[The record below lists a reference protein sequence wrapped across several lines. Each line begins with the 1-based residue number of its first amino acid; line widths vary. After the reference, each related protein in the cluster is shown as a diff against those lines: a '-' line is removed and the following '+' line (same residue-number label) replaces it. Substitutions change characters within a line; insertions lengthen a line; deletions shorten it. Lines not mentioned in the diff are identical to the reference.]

1 MGTIEQRPRY
11 WIAISAVALC
21 IVEIFVLFLVRQLTY
36 ILCDKTLIFVIYGY
50 FYIFAIIAIPLFI
63 LLYIAAQQI
72 SGNKKVDMLFNGIY
86 ANNKRLINSINYV
99 VYITVIAIISIGIV
113 FELICPAKMSALGD
127 LTVLYDKGSLN
138 SYIVRTL
145 IAPIAID
152 LDKNGEKV
160 GMMELNNESI
170 EKALHGSK
178 YLIILSH
185 GGDGKLY
192 STNPLVPYG
201 SDEFRK
207 MNNGSVKFAYFSACD
222 LGINGNDLKW
232 KSAMLPG
239 KTVLYD
245 RDSGILE
252 HIIWLNFKGRNE
264 IRQYEKTRT

>member
-1 MGTIEQRPRY
+1 MVAIEQRPNY

-21 IVEIFVLFLVRQLTY
+21 IIEVFILFFIRQLTY

-50 FYIFAIIAIPLFI
+50 FYIFAIIINPLFV

-72 SGNKKVDMLFNGIY
+72 SRNKKADMFFDGIY
-86 ANNKRLINSINYV
+86 ANNKEFINKINYF
-99 VYITVIAIISIGIV
+99 VYMTVIAIISIGFV
-113 FELICPAKMSALGD
+113 LELICPAKMGDIGD

-152 LDKNGEKV
+152 LDKNGKNV

-170 EKALHGSK
+170 EKALYRLK

-185 GGDGKLY
+185 GDNGKLY
-192 STNPLVPYG
+192 STNPLIPYT

-207 MNNGSVKFAYFSACD
+207 MNNGSVKFVYFSACD
-222 LGINGNDLKW
+222 LGRNGNGLKW

-239 KTVLYD
+239 KTILYD

-252 HIIWLNFKGRNE
+252 HIIWLNLKGINE
-264 IRQYEKTRT
+264 IRQYE